1 MAVTP
6 IPAGH
11 NQVCPYLIT
20 AQAPKVIEFLKAT
33 FGAQELFRMMRGDV
47 IGHAEVKIGDSV
59 VMLAGASARHPGG
72 TAFVHVY
79 DRDVDAAYARALKA
93 GGESVQAPET
103 RFYGDRSAGVKDAG
117 GNTWWIS
124 THLEDIPEEEIRAR
138 SQQWEKTRQE
148 RQTGQS
154 GQAGQAKA

>member
-1 MAVTP
+1 MAVNP

-11 NQVCPYLIT
+11 NQVSPYLIT

-33 FGAQELFRMMRGDV
+33 FGAQELFRMMKGDL

-59 VMLAGASARHPGG
+59 VMLSGASPAHPGG
-72 TAFVHVY
+72 TAFIHVY

-93 GGESVQAPET
+93 GGESVNAPET
-103 RFYGDRSAGVKDAG
+103 FFYGDRSAGVKDAG

-124 THLEDIPEEEIRAR
+124 THLEDIPEEEVRTR
-138 SQQWEKTRQE
+138 SDAAAAKKTQGNGGA
-148 RQTGQS
+148 QAS
-154 GQAGQAKA
+154 GA